1 MTDHKE
7 KNMTDHQET
16 AQAIEVDNC
25 ITGRFIWVDGMLFF
39 KPDKEGDSLHDLPL
53 GLPLENFG
61 VVNVHTAFMWCRPA
75 KDVVSFAPEWL
86 EGYEALCVIR
96 PEAVSIPIL
105 EDPVER
111 VLKKISGFL
120 AVYASRLPAD
130 RFPVSSP
137 PKGQEDPSDQ

>member
-1 MTDHKE
+1 
-7 KNMTDHQET
+7 MTDHQET

-39 KPDKEGDSLHDLPL
+39 KPDKEGATLHDLPL

-96 PEAVSIPIL
+96 PEAVSIPIPK
-105 EDPVER
+105 DPVQLMSKMIATSLVER
-111 VLKKISGFL
+111 
-120 AVYASRLPAD
+120 ASQRTVFQNLQY
-130 RFPVSSP
+130 SSQE
-137 PKGQEDPSDQ
+137 GQGKPSDQ